1 MDALGISGDALD
13 SRNWNILSSYTKSK
27 CKKFNLKKNVV
38 PFNAQG
44 VNEHFWKIRMRKENK
59 SERKKQI
66 FDKKQNNAMKSLEAT
81 NSKGHKS
88 CVA

>member
-1 MDALGISGDALD
+1 M
-13 SRNWNILSSYTKSK
+13 
-27 CKKFNLKKNVV
+27 

-44 VNEHFWKIRMRKENK
+44 VNEHLKK
-59 SERKKQI
+59 SECEKRKQIRKKKTNLR
-66 FDKKQNNAMKSLEAT
+66 KKQNNAMKSLEAT